1 MLMRIRK
8 RIAGSYLVALL
19 IIFVALLQDARAL
32 HASGDGIPVHHDLSV
47 ELTPTTHEMAA
58 KDRIELEVDEQVRS
72 VSFTLAPTLQVESIA
87 IAAPSTTR
95 GQETSSRPVSFT
107 TVQSPDSSAQRIVV
121 TLPEEHGRKVTL
133 VWAYRGPVNDPPRE
147 PRHLRFVTPS
157 ETAGHIGPEGVY
169 LSGESRWYPDLAES
183 FSTYR
188 VTAVIPEEWIVVGSG
203 RKVAETATAGMA
215 SSTWVVEEKS
225 EAFTLVANTFVA
237 KSRAWS
243 ASTGQRIELQ
253 TYFLPDNASLA
264 DEYLDATAEYLDAY
278 VRILGEY
285 PFEKFAVVENFF
297 ASGLGMPSFTLLG
310 SGSIRRHYV
319 QPYALGHEIVHA
331 WIGNSVF
338 NRDGH
343 GNWVEGLTTYLAN
356 YYWHE
361 LVQDDR
367 QALEQ
372 RRMMLQGY
380 NLYVKPED
388 DYPVSR
394 FLRKHDEKDNA
405 IGYQKSAFVFHLLR
419 QEIGD
424 EPFWRGLKTFVS
436 RYRNRPAD
444 WESIETVFSQE
455 SGRSLR
461 WFFEQWIE
469 RPGAPVV
476 SIGDAK
482 ARRVGGGRD
491 RDVWRL
497 TLRIQQGE
505 KPYRMA
511 LPIHIVMED
520 TTEVRSVKLDP
531 SPVTI
536 VELMLPTMPL
546 WVELDPAM
554 MSFRRVARHQLPPV
568 LNSYVTDPRK
578 TVMRAFSD
586 PASPLEQIVARIEDH
601 ESPDSQRTRVLDRE
615 GTAFPPDGSVLIL
628 ADAREGPAV
637 QSLVQESCGDRAVLR
652 DAGFRIDGQLYEG
665 PKMAVLFSCH
675 RANVPG
681 SVITVVYGVTSES
694 VANVARLLF
703 YYGWHS
709 YVIFQ
714 DGAVKKREI
723 WPGQEDTM
731 EVRIDDMS

>member
-1 MLMRIRK
+1 MCIRK
-8 RIAGSYLVALL
+8 RITGSYLGVLL
-19 IIFVALLQDARAL
+19 IILAALLQDARAL
-32 HASGDGIPVHHDLSV
+32 PVSVDGILVHHDLSV
-47 ELTPTTHEMAA
+47 ELTPATHEVAA
-58 KDRIELEVDEQVRS
+58 KDRIELEVDEQVKS
-72 VSFTLAPTLQVESIA
+72 VSFTLARTLLVESIA
-87 IAAPSTTR
+87 VGASSAAL
-95 GQETSSRPVSFT
+95 GQETSIQPVSFT

-121 TLPEEHGRKVTL
+121 MLPEEHGRNVTL
-133 VWAYRGPVNDPPRE
+133 VWVYHGPINDPPRE

-157 ETAGHIGPEGVY
+157 ETAGHVGPEGVY
-169 LSGESRWYPDLAES
+169 LSGESQWYPDLADS

-188 VTAVIPEEWIVVGSG
+188 VTAVMPADWTVVGSG
-203 RKVAETATAGMA
+203 RKVAETATAGMV
-215 SSTWVVEEKS
+215 SSMWVVGEGS
-225 EAFTLVANTFVA
+225 EAFTLVANKFVA
-237 KSRAWS
+237 KSREWS

-253 TYFLPDNASLA
+253 TYFLPDNAALA

-278 VRILGEY
+278 IRILGEY

-310 SGSIRRHYV
+310 SGSIRRRYV
-319 QPYALGHEIVHA
+319 QPYALGHEIVHS

-372 RRMMLQGY
+372 RRMMLQGF

-424 EPFWRGLKTFVS
+424 EAFWRSLKTFVS
-436 RYRNRPAD
+436 RHRNRPAD
-444 WESIETVFSQE
+444 WESIERVFSQE
-455 SGRSLR
+455 SGTNLR
-461 WFFEQWIE
+461 WFFEQWVE
-469 RPGAPVV
+469 QSGAPVV
-476 SIGDAK
+476 SIGGAG
-482 ARRVGGGRD
+482 ARKVSEGGD
-491 RDVWRL
+491 RDAWQL

-531 SPVTI
+531 SRVNI
-536 VELMLPTMPL
+536 VELILPNKPL
-546 WVELDPAM
+546 WVELDPGM
-554 MSFRRVARHQLPPV
+554 MTFRRIARHQLPPV

-578 TVMRAFSD
+578 TVIRAYSD
-586 PASPLEQIVARIEDH
+586 AASPLEQIVSRIEDH
-601 ESPDSQRTRVLDRE
+601 EPPDSQRTKVTPLE
-615 GTAFPPDGSVLIL
+615 GMALPRDGSVLIL
-628 ADAREGPAV
+628 ADAQQGSAV
-637 QSLVQESCGDRAVLR
+637 QSLVQESCGDRAALR
-652 DAGFRIDGQLYEG
+652 DTGFRIDGQRYEG
-665 PKMAVLFSCH
+665 PTMAVLFSCH

-681 SVITVVYGVTSES
+681 SVITVMYGVTSDS
-694 VANVARLLF
+694 VAKVARLLF

-714 DGAVKKREI
+714 DGAVQKREI

>member
-1 MLMRIRK
+1 MDIRK
-8 RIAGSYLVALL
+8 RITGSSVVVPLIILAALL
-19 IIFVALLQDARAL
+19 HQAQALPANV
-32 HASGDGIPVHHDLSV
+32 DGILVHHDLSV
-47 ELTPTTHEMAA
+47 AITPDTHEVAA
-58 KDRIELEVDEQVRS
+58 TDRIDLEIDEPVRS
-72 VSFTLAPTLQVESIA
+72 LSFTLARTLRIESIA
-87 IAAPSTTR
+87 VEAPSTAPSP
-95 GQETSSRPVSFT
+95 ETSSRPVSFT
-107 TVQSPDSSAQRIVV
+107 IVQSPDSSTQKIVV
-121 TLPEEHGRKVTL
+121 ILPEEHGRKVTL
-133 VWAYRGPVNDPPRE
+133 VWGYRGPIHDPPRE

-169 LSGESRWYPDLAES
+169 LSGESQWYPDLPDS

-188 VTAVIPEEWIVVGSG
+188 VTAAIPADWTVVGSG
-203 RKVAETATAGMA
+203 RKVEETTTAGMV
-215 SSTWVVEEKS
+215 SSAWVVGEKS
-225 EAFTLVANTFVA
+225 EAFTLVANRFVT
-237 KSRAWS
+237 KSREWS

-253 TYFLPDNASLA
+253 TYFLPDNAALA
-264 DEYLDATAEYLDAY
+264 DEYLDATAEYLEAY

-310 SGSIRRHYV
+310 SGSIKRHYV

-338 NRDGH
+338 NREGQ

-361 LVQDDR
+361 LVRDDR

-372 RRMMLQGY
+372 RRMMLQGF

-424 EPFWRGLKTFVS
+424 EVFWRSLKTFVS
-436 RYRNRPAD
+436 RHRNRPAD
-444 WESIETVFSQE
+444 WKSIEQIFSQE
-455 SGRSLR
+455 SGANLR
-461 WFFEQWIE
+461 WFFEQWVE
-469 RPGAPVV
+469 QPGAPVV
-476 SIGDAK
+476 SIEEASARKADGD
-482 ARRVGGGRD
+482 GNRD
-491 RDVWRL
+491 AWQL

-505 KPYRMA
+505 KPYRMT
-511 LPIHIVMED
+511 LPLHIVMED
-520 TTEVRSVKLDP
+520 STEVRSVKLTP
-531 SPVTI
+531 SRVNT
-536 VELMLPTMPL
+536 VELVVPAMPL
-546 WVELDPAM
+546 WIELDPGM
-554 MSFRRVARHQLPPV
+554 TTFRRVARHQLPPV
-568 LNSYVTDPRK
+568 LNSYVTDPHK
-578 TVMRAFSD
+578 TVIRAFFD
-586 PASPLEQIVARIEDH
+586 PASPLEQIVSRIEDH
-601 ESPDSQRTRVLDRE
+601 EPTDSQWTTVSALE
-615 GTAFPPDGSVLIL
+615 GTTLPPDGSVLIL
-628 ADAREGPAV
+628 TEASQGSTV
-637 QSLVQESCGDRAVLR
+637 QSMVQESCGDRAALKET
-652 DAGFRIDGQLYEG
+652 GFRIDGQFYDD

-681 SVITVVYGVTSES
+681 SVITVLYGATSDS
-694 VANVARLLF
+694 VAKVARLLF

-714 DGAVKKREI
+714 NGAVKKREI
-723 WPGQEDTM
+723 WPGQGDTM

>member
-1 MLMRIRK
+1 MCVRK
-8 RIAGSYLVALL
+8 RITGSYLVILL
-19 IIFVALLQDARAL
+19 IILAALLEDVRAL
-32 HASGDGIPVHHDLSV
+32 PVSVDSILVHHDLSV
-47 ELTPTTHEMAA
+47 ELTPATHEVAA
-58 KDRIELEVDEQVRS
+58 KDRIDLEVDEQVKS
-72 VSFTLAPTLQVESIA
+72 VSFTLARTLLVESIVA
-87 IAAPSTTR
+87 EAPSTTP
-95 GQETSSRPVSFT
+95 GQEASSRPVPFT
-107 TVQSPDSSAQRIVV
+107 TVQSPESSTQRIVV
-121 TLPEEHGRKVTL
+121 MLPEEHGRNVTL
-133 VWAYRGPVNDPPRE
+133 VWVYRGPINDPPRE

-157 ETAGHIGPEGVY
+157 ETAGHIGPDGVY
-169 LSGESRWYPDLAES
+169 LSGESQWYPDIADS
-183 FSTYR
+183 FGAYR
-188 VTAVIPEEWIVVGSG
+188 VTAVIPADWTVVGSG
-203 RKVAETATAGMA
+203 RKVAETATAGMV

-225 EAFTLVANTFVA
+225 EAFTLVANKFVA
-237 KSRAWS
+237 KSREWS

-253 TYFLPDNASLA
+253 TYFLPDNAALA
-264 DEYLDATAEYLDAY
+264 DEYLDATAAYLDAY

-310 SGSIRRHYV
+310 SGSIKRHYV
-319 QPYALGHEIVHA
+319 QPYALGHEIVHS

-338 NRDGH
+338 NRDGY

-372 RRMMLQGY
+372 RRMMLQGF

-388 DYPVSR
+388 DYPVSQ

-424 EPFWRGLKTFVS
+424 EVFWRSLKTFVS
-436 RYRNRPAD
+436 RHRNRPAD
-444 WESIETVFSQE
+444 WESIERVFSQE
-455 SGRSLR
+455 SGTNLR
-461 WFFEQWIE
+461 WFFEQWVE
-469 RPGAPVV
+469 QPGAPVV
-476 SIGDAK
+476 SIEDAS
-482 ARRVGGGRD
+482 ARKVSKDGNRD
-491 RDVWRL
+491 AWQL

-520 TTEVRSVKLDP
+520 TTEVRSVKLTP
-531 SPVTI
+531 SRVNT
-536 VELMLPTMPL
+536 VELILPNTPL
-546 WVELDPAM
+546 WIELDPRM
-554 MSFRRVARHQLPPV
+554 MTFRRVARHQLPPV
-568 LNSYVTDPRK
+568 LNSYVTDPHK
-578 TVMRAFSD
+578 TVIRAFSD
-586 PASPLEQIVARIEDH
+586 PASPLEQIVSRIEDH
-601 ESPDSQRTRVLDRE
+601 EPADSQRTTVSTLE
-615 GTAFPPDGSVLIL
+615 GTALPREGSVLIL
-628 ADAREGPAV
+628 ADARQGSTV
-637 QSLVQESCGDRAVLR
+637 QSMVQESCGDRAALK
-652 DAGFRIDGQLYEG
+652 DTGFRIDGQIYDG

-681 SVITVVYGVTSES
+681 SVITVVYGVTSDS
-694 VANVARLLF
+694 VAKVARLLF

>member
-1 MLMRIRK
+1 MCIRK
-8 RIAGSYLVALL
+8 RITGSSLVVPL
-19 IIFVALLQDARAL
+19 IILAALLQDARAL
-32 HASGDGIPVHHDLSV
+32 PASGDGILVHHDLSV
-47 ELTPTTHEMAA
+47 ELTPATHEMAA
-58 KDRIELEVDEQVRS
+58 KDQIELELDEQVRS

-87 IAAPSTTR
+87 VAAPLTTR
-95 GQETSSRPVSFT
+95 GQEKSSQPVSFT
-107 TVQSPDSSAQRIVV
+107 TVQRPDSSGQRIVV
-121 TLPEEHGRKVTL
+121 MLPEEHGRKVTL
-133 VWAYRGPVNDPPRE
+133 VWVYRGPVNDPPRE

-157 ETAGHIGPEGVY
+157 ETAGHIGLEGVY
-169 LSGESRWYPDLAES
+169 LSGESQWYPDITDS

-203 RKVAETATAGMA
+203 RKVAETAAAGMV
-215 SSTWVVEEKS
+215 SSTWVVGEGS
-225 EAFTLVANTFVA
+225 EALTLVANKFVT
-237 KSRAWS
+237 KSREWT
-243 ASTGQRIELQ
+243 ASTGQRVELQ
-253 TYFLPDNASLA
+253 TYFLSDNAALA

-319 QPYALGHEIVHA
+319 QPYALGHEIVHS

-372 RRMMLQGY
+372 RRMMLQGF

-388 DYPVSR
+388 DYPVSQ

-424 EPFWRGLKTFVS
+424 EAFWRSLKIFVS
-436 RYRNRPAD
+436 RHRNRPAD
-444 WESIETVFSQE
+444 WESIERVFSQE

-469 RPGAPVV
+469 QPGAPIV
-476 SIGDAK
+476 SIEDAK
-482 ARRVGGGRD
+482 ARRVGGGGD
-491 RDVWRL
+491 RDAWQM

-531 SPVTI
+531 SPVNI
-536 VELMLPTMPL
+536 VELMLPNMPL
-546 WVELDPAM
+546 WVELDPGM
-554 MSFRRVARHQLPPV
+554 MSFRRMARHQLPPV
-568 LNSYVTDPRK
+568 LNSYVTDPHK

-586 PASPLEQIVARIEDH
+586 PASPLGQIVSRIEDH
-601 ESPDSQRTRVLDRE
+601 ELPDSQRTRVLDLE
-615 GTAFPPDGSVLIL
+615 GTSLPRDGSVLIL
-628 ADAREGPAV
+628 ADARQGPAI
-637 QSLVQESCGDRAVLR
+637 QSLVQESCGDRAALR
-652 DAGFRIDGQLYEG
+652 DTGFRIDGQLYDG

-681 SVITVVYGVTSES
+681 SVVTVMYGVTSDS
-694 VANVARLLF
+694 VAKIARLLF

-709 YVIFQ
+709 YVVFQ
-714 DGAVKKREI
+714 NGAVKKREI
-723 WPGQEDTM
+723 WPGQGDSM

>member
-1 MLMRIRK
+1 MCVRK
-8 RIAGSYLVALL
+8 RITGSYLVILL
-19 IIFVALLQDARAL
+19 IILAALLEDVRAL
-32 HASGDGIPVHHDLSV
+32 PVSVDSILVHHDLSV
-47 ELTPTTHEMAA
+47 ELTPATHEVAA
-58 KDRIELEVDEQVRS
+58 KDRIDLEVDEQVKS
-72 VSFTLAPTLQVESIA
+72 VSFTLARTLLVESIVA
-87 IAAPSTTR
+87 EAPSTTP
-95 GQETSSRPVSFT
+95 GQEASSRPVPFT
-107 TVQSPDSSAQRIVV
+107 TVQSPESSTQRIVV
-121 TLPEEHGRKVTL
+121 MLPEEHGRNVTL
-133 VWAYRGPVNDPPRE
+133 VWVYRGPINDPPRE

-157 ETAGHIGPEGVY
+157 ETAGHIGPDGVY
-169 LSGESRWYPDLAES
+169 LSGESQWYPDIADS
-183 FSTYR
+183 FGAYR
-188 VTAVIPEEWIVVGSG
+188 VTAVIPADWTVVGSG
-203 RKVAETATAGMA
+203 RKVAETATAGMV

-225 EAFTLVANTFVA
+225 EAFTLVANKFVA
-237 KSRAWS
+237 KSREWS

-253 TYFLPDNASLA
+253 TYFLPDNAALA
-264 DEYLDATAEYLDAY
+264 DEYLDATAAYLDAY

-310 SGSIRRHYV
+310 SGSIKRHYV
-319 QPYALGHEIVHA
+319 QPYALGHEIVHS

-338 NRDGH
+338 NRDGY

-372 RRMMLQGY
+372 RRMMLQGF

-388 DYPVSR
+388 DYPVSQ

-424 EPFWRGLKTFVS
+424 EVFWRSLKTFVS
-436 RYRNRPAD
+436 RHRNRPAD
-444 WESIETVFSQE
+444 WESIERVFSQE
-455 SGRSLR
+455 SGTNLR
-461 WFFEQWIE
+461 WFFEQWVE
-469 RPGAPVV
+469 QPGAPVV
-476 SIGDAK
+476 SIEDAS
-482 ARRVGGGRD
+482 ARKVSKDGNRD
-491 RDVWRL
+491 AWQL

-520 TTEVRSVKLDP
+520 TTEVRSVKLTP
-531 SPVTI
+531 SRVNT
-536 VELMLPTMPL
+536 VELILPNTPL
-546 WVELDPAM
+546 WIELDPRM
-554 MSFRRVARHQLPPV
+554 MTFRWVARHQLPPV
-568 LNSYVTDPRK
+568 LNSYVTDPHK
-578 TVMRAFSD
+578 TVIRAFSD
-586 PASPLEQIVARIEDH
+586 PASPLEQIVSRIEDH
-601 ESPDSQRTRVLDRE
+601 EPADSQRTTVSTLE
-615 GTAFPPDGSVLIL
+615 GTALPREGSVLIL
-628 ADAREGPAV
+628 ADARQGSTV
-637 QSLVQESCGDRAVLR
+637 QSMVQESCGDRAALK
-652 DAGFRIDGQLYEG
+652 DTGFRIDGQIYDG

-681 SVITVVYGVTSES
+681 SVITVVYGVTSDS
-694 VANVARLLF
+694 VAKVARLLF

-709 YVIFQ
+709 SVIFQ